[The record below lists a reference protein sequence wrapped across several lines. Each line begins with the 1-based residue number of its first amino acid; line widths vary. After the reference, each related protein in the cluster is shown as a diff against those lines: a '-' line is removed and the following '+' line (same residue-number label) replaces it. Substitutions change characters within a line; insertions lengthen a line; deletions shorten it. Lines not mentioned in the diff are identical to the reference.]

1 MAHVIVKLWPGP
13 SEQQKRRLA
22 GQILEGVVTTLK
34 TENDSVSI
42 AIEEVAPRVILE
54 LTEGEAPVKA
64 ALQRPG

>member
-1 MAHVIVKLWPGP
+1 MAHVIVKLWPGL

-22 GQILEGVVTTLK
+22 GRILEGVVTTLK

-54 LTEGEAPVKA
+54 LTEGEAPVKT
-64 ALQRPG
+64 ALQRAG